1 MKILRMAIVLLILS
15 SSSVYGATP
24 TETTEAFFKQLKK
37 GDFEA
42 AAALFYPPAL
52 TEFRESLGIIND
64 APATAQQQFRKAFF
78 GEKATPDSVAKMSD
92 SEFFAS
98 FLRVAVTQAEA
109 QGTANFD
116 GMEILGEV
124 MEGPDVAHVLTRNR
138 VSVGDFE
145 VETMEIVSCRK
156 QGDEWKLLVSS
167 EMKGLANQIRSALA
181 SVPR

>member
-52 TEFRESLGIIND
+52 T
-64 APATAQQQFRKAFF
+64 
-78 GEKATPDSVAKMSD
+78 
-92 SEFFAS
+92 
-98 FLRVAVTQAEA
+98 VAVTQAEA